1 VPRDARRW
9 LDAAWLA
16 ALIGPLAFLCGRRSA
31 AIPATLAVVEGLAAV
46 PALGALAPLT
56 RPQWGGVI
64 LVSLTSIALA
74 RIGVLRTKAR
84 ERSPQ

>member
-1 VPRDARRW
+1 MHASRATAASLELARGWAFLVWPRGVPRDARRW

-16 ALIGPLAFLCGRRSA
+16 ALIGPLAL
-31 AIPATLAVVEGLAAV
+31 
-46 PALGALAPLT
+46 LT
-56 RPQWGGVI
+56 RTQWGGVI

-84 ERSPQ
+84 ERSSQ